1 MFHRRLYRVIF
12 IILVL
17 IQSSLFRLQAKSVN
31 YYEFSSDS
39 LANIEKDKLSYL
51 LELFNK
57 TSGKSDEKIIIEL
70 VDKFKLYGK
79 TVHDVIDAISVKLME
94 NDPIYYGRGPKEVER
109 IRGYMLAS
117 LSEIGTNGK
126 VKSIV
131 ETELAYGY
139 HPYLVAAAAR
149 TAGTIKKGSEVI
161 PLLTKYLVDGYKDD
175 FIDLDHYGTNWPL
188 KAPTS
193 VRLEV
198 IKSLGK
204 IGSSNPKVALTGLR
218 EVTENNKKYFF
229 SIDSSLY
236 SEAKIAI
243 NLIDNTNQFDDFPQV
258 SLTPSSISTHACC
271 STESGSTMTNAVWI
285 NSDKRT
291 LQIKDIKAVD
301 QNGNDFKFS
310 TALGKPFALTF
321 FYTRCD
327 NPNKCSATIEHFAR
341 LQQSLRK
348 GGFDNKVDL
357 FGITLEP
364 SYDAPIQLNAYG
376 KDRGMDF
383 DDNTKFLTMGNKGHE
398 GLISDLGVLVSYGKG
413 LVNNHGSQLYIFD
426 KKGRVAKIYNN
437 KVWEDQSVIKDFAD
451 LLKEND

>member
-1 MFHRRLYRVIF
+1 MFNKRLIGVTF
-12 IILVL
+12 IILVS
-17 IQSSLFRLQAKSVN
+17 IQGGLFRLQAKPVGS
-31 YYEFSSDS
+31 YGYLSDS
-39 LANIEKDKLSYL
+39 LANIERDKLSYS
-51 LELFNK
+51 LELFKGTN
-57 TSGKSDEKIIIEL
+57 SKSDQNTIVRL
-70 VDKFKLYGK
+70 VDIFKLYGK
-79 TVHDVIDAISVKLME
+79 SVHEVIDAISIKLIE

-117 LSEIGTNGK
+117 LSEIGTNEK

-131 ETELAYGY
+131 GTELAYGY

-149 TAGTIKKGSEVI
+149 TAGTIKNNSELI
-161 PLLTKYLVDGYKDD
+161 PLLTKYLDDGYKDD
-175 FIDLDHYGTNWPL
+175 FVDLDHYGNNWPL

-204 IGSSNPKVALTGLR
+204 IGASDTEVALKGLS
-218 EVTENNKKYFF
+218 EITENNQKYFF
-229 SIDSSLY
+229 SLDSSLY
-236 SEAKIAI
+236 KQAKIAI
-243 NLIDNTNQFDDFPQV
+243 NLIKNTNQIADFPQS
-258 SLTPSSISTHACC
+258 SLPASSINSHACC
-271 STESGSTMTNAVWI
+271 STESASSMTNTIWI
-285 NSDKRT
+285 NSDKRS
-291 LQIKDIKAVD
+291 LQMKDIKAVD

-310 TALGKPFALTF
+310 NALGKPFALTF

-348 GGFDNKVDL
+348 EGLGNKVDL

-364 SYDAPIQLNAYG
+364 SYDIPIQLSAYG

-383 DDNTKFLTMGNKGHE
+383 DDNSKFLTIGNMEHE

-426 KKGRVAKIYNN
+426 KKGRVAKIYDNR
-437 KVWEDQSVIKDFAD
+437 VWEDQSVIEDFAD